1 MPPARLKKITLK
13 YDAAP
18 AVQQGIMSSGFAL
31 GLRTLV
37 AMEASTSAKRK
48 KHTMSNRFQ
57 RLSSFVAAFT
67 VVMGMFAVTA
77 LAKRAETG
85 EALPPKPA
93 ATAIESLQLE
103 PSSLTLSDGRDG
115 RQVLVWGVTKD
126 GQKIDLSDE
135 ATYKVDAAFISVA
148 DGRYLNPLRAG
159 KTSVTV
165 SAAGKTSDL
174 PVEVLSV
181 GRPEMRFAK
190 DVMPILASVG
200 CNAGTCHGSAK
211 GKNGFKL
218 SLRGYDSDN
227 DYNAL
232 VTDLLGR
239 RIDKVRP
246 ERSLM
251 LLKPAGVVPHEG
263 GKALSPGS
271 RQYEAIV
278 QWIREG
284 VHEEPDLA
292 TARPNQ
298 LEVLPSHVDLD
309 LPGRSQRLVVIAKY
323 PDGTS
328 RDVTRDA
335 VITSSKDEVAKVAGP
350 VLTGIRRGE
359 AAVLVRYEGN
369 YAAVNVSVMGDRAGF
384 AWSPQAEFNFIDKH
398 VNTKLLK
405 RKTLPAEECTDAEF
419 VRRAYVDVTG
429 LIPTSA
435 QARAFLEDT
444 TPSRQ
449 KRESLAAKL
458 IGGKE
463 YVDNWSN
470 KWADLLQCNTKA
482 LGPEAVWAFRE
493 WIREEIAQNKPY
505 DQFVYEIVTAQGSSL
520 THPAVNFYR
529 ALRDK
534 DDNGKATP
542 NKMGEDITQ
551 TFLGVRFNCNKCH
564 DHPFERWTQKQY
576 YEFGAFFARVNF
588 KAGPHAGEE
597 IVFADYRGGENLQ
610 PKTQAIAAPHVPYG
624 KQPDVDSA
632 HYRQE
637 AFGRWLT
644 AKENP
649 LFARSFVNRTW
660 SYYFG
665 IGIID
670 PADDIRAS
678 NPPSN
683 PELLDA
689 LTEDFI
695 QSGFDVQHLM
705 KTIVTSRT
713 YQSSVKTNR
722 WNEDDKLNFSHF
734 LPRRLSAEQVM
745 DCVAI
750 ATGTRPRV
758 AGLPDGMRSIYLAD
772 GLADANDFLKL
783 FGRPKR
789 ETACECERSSNLSLA
804 HALSLVNG
812 PIISEAVSDPG
823 NNIATLLTKF
833 KDNRQ
838 VIEELYLSILGRLPS
853 DNEVQNSGLGGD
865 PARRLEETQDLAWAL
880 LNGPAFL
887 FNR

>member
-1 MPPARLKKITLK
+1 MLNRRQSVPFF
-13 YDAAP
+13 AA
-18 AVQQGIMSSGFAL
+18 AI
-31 GLRTLV
+31 GLIVGLSVASAFGKRT
-37 AMEASTSAKRK
+37 ES
-48 KHTMSNRFQ
+48 
-57 RLSSFVAAFT
+57 
-67 VVMGMFAVTA
+67 
-77 LAKRAETG
+77 G
-85 EALPPKPA
+85 EALPPKPVA
-93 ATAIESLQLE
+93 SDIESLQLE
-103 PSSLTLSDGRDG
+103 PPTLTLTDGRDG
-115 RQVLVWGVTKD
+115 RQVLVWGISKD
-126 GQKIDLSDE
+126 GRKIDLSDE
-135 ATYKVDAAFISVA
+135 ASFKADAAFISVT

-159 KTSVTV
+159 ETSVMV
-165 SAAGKTSDL
+165 SAAGKTSQL
-174 PVEVLSV
+174 PVKVKSID
-181 GRPEMRFAK
+181 RPEMRFAK

-239 RIDKVRP
+239 RIDKVQP
-246 ERSLM
+246 DRSLM
-251 LLKPAGVVPHEG
+251 LLKPAGIVPHEG
-263 GKALSPGS
+263 GKALIPGS
-271 RQYEAIV
+271 RQYNSIV

-284 VHEEPDLA
+284 VLDEPDSA
-292 TARPNQ
+292 TARPTQ
-298 LEVLPSHVDLD
+298 LEVLPANVTLD
-309 LPGRSQRLVVIAKY
+309 LPGRAQRLVVIAKY

-335 VITSSKDEVAKVAGP
+335 VITSSKDEVARVAGA

-369 YAAVNVSVMGDRAGF
+369 YAAVNVSIMGDRAGF
-384 AWSPQAEFNFIDKH
+384 TWTPQPEYNFIDKH
-398 VNTKLLK
+398 VNAKLLK
-405 RKTLPAEECTDAEF
+405 RNTLPAEECTDAEF
-419 VRRAYVDVTG
+419 LRRVYIDLTG
-429 LIPTSA
+429 LIPTATQS
-435 QARAFLEDT
+435 RAFLEDVA
-444 TPSRQ
+444 PGPQ
-449 KRESLAAKL
+449 KRQAVVAKL
-458 IGGKE
+458 VGGKE

-482 LGPEAVWAFRE
+482 LGEDAVWAFRE
-493 WIREEIAQNKPY
+493 WIRETIAQNKPY
-505 DQFVYEIVTAQGSSL
+505 DQFAYEVVTAQGSSL
-520 THPAVNFYR
+520 TNPAVNFYR

-534 DDNGKATP
+534 DDNGKPTP
-542 NKMGEDITQ
+542 NKMGEDMTQ

-564 DHPFERWTQKQY
+564 DHPFEKWTQKQY
-576 YEFGAFFARVNF
+576 YEFGAFFARVAF
-588 KAGPHAGEE
+588 KPGPRTGEE

-610 PKTQAIAAPHVPYG
+610 PKTLAIAAPHVPYG
-624 KQPDVDSA
+624 EQPNVDAARS
-632 HYRQE
+632 RQE
-637 AFGRWLT
+637 AFGHWLT
-644 AKENP
+644 SRENP

-660 SYYFG
+660 SYFFG

-695 QSGFDVQHLM
+695 KSGFNVQHLM
-705 KTIVTSRT
+705 TTIVTSRT

-722 WNEDDKLNFSHF
+722 WNDDDKINFSHF
-734 LPRRLSAEQVM
+734 TPRRMSAEQVV

-750 ATGTRPRV
+750 ATGTRPRI
-758 AGLPDGMRSIYLAD
+758 AGLPEGMRSIYLAD

-812 PIISEAVSDPG
+812 PIISEAVADST
-823 NNIATLLTKF
+823 NNIAKLVAKF
-833 KDNRQ
+833 ADNRK
-838 VIEELYLSILGRLPS
+838 VTEELYLSALGRLPTET
-853 DNEVQNSGLGGD
+853 EVQSAGFTGD
-865 PARRLEETQDLAWAL
+865 PAHRLEEAQDLAWAL